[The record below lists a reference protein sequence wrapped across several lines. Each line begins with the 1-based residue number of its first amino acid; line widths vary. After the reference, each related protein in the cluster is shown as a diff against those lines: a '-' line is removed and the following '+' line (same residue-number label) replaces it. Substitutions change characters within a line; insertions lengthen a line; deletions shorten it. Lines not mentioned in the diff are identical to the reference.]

1 MRRSLQ
7 NCCWLHKIKN
17 SVGGIVSLE
26 EPSPQTTVAIL
37 LGASDWPEHSQ
48 LAGSPAFR
56 ASANKIRNYFRNPDL
71 FGLPSENWLDLF
83 DQHQENPYEVDL
95 RISNF
100 LSSRL
105 AQMKQAGMPAKDLLF
120 YYIGHGVFTQDSE
133 QAYHLAIRS
142 TRKENIGASAVAT
155 ASLAYTLK
163 TQARYLRRIV
173 ILDCCF
179 AAKAFPHLAQ
189 SAAVE
194 QAALLQTQA
203 AFEEKRKGSGFP
215 KKGTTLLGSSGPREL
230 SFLLPDE
237 SGTMFSD
244 ALIRVLTK
252 GDVHQPGR
260 THFSLYELKSL
271 TEEALQTE
279 TNGSAPRPFIS
290 SPDQSEGDVASIPFF
305 PNPLARKERR
315 FQERPV
321 HLETQPQEKPTLSR
335 EQRPVSNKRVRM
347 DLQQMKEAASSPDPR
362 KRADAYRALTDL
374 MLENPTLARETFNAR
389 QKQIQVSRQPQAK
402 PLSVSAKKPGI
413 MWLPV
418 MTMII
423 SLCVFIYG
431 VYQAIEQLTN
441 MLNLPGSL
449 AFLFG
454 SMLDALMGDVYLALS
469 SLVFMLISRSNDS
482 FFRMTKARRAEY
494 MIAGLVCSIA
504 LVFGVIVIYLRIT
517 TRLLV
522 DVYDAVP
529 VSIFLCIFSIITFW
543 VTHLRIKN
551 AS

>member
-1 MRRSLQ
+1 M
-7 NCCWLHKIKN
+7 
-17 SVGGIVSLE
+17 SLE

-37 LGASDWPEHSQ
+37 LGASNWPEHSQ
-48 LAGSPAFR
+48 LEGSLAFH

-83 DQHQENPYEVDL
+83 DQHQENPNEVDL
-95 RISNF
+95 RISRF

-105 AQMKQAGMPAKDLLF
+105 AQMKQAGTPAKDLLF
-120 YYIGHGVFTQDSE
+120 YYIGHGVFTPDSE

-142 TRKENIGASAVAT
+142 TRKENIGASAVAM

-215 KKGTTLLGSSGPREL
+215 KKGTTLLCSSGPREL

-260 THFSLYELKSL
+260 THLSLHELKSL

-279 TNGSAPRPFIS
+279 TNGSAPMPFIS

-321 HLETQPQEKPTLSR
+321 HLETQPQEKPTLSG

-347 DLQQMKEAASSPDPR
+347 DLQQMQEYASSTDAR
-362 KRADAYRALTDL
+362 KRADAYLALTDL
-374 MLENPTLARETFNAR
+374 MIENPTLARGALNVP
-389 QKQIQVSRQPQAK
+389 QKQIQVPRQPRAK
-402 PLSVSAKKPGI
+402 PLSVSVKEPGFKWI
-413 MWLPV
+413 AV
-418 MTMII
+418 MGMIVGLF
-423 SLCVFIYG
+423 SFIAGAYK
-431 VYQAIEQLTN
+431 AIEQLIDI
-441 MLNLPGSL
+441 LILPKSL
-449 AFLFG
+449 AYLFG
-454 SMLDALMGDVYLALS
+454 SKFDALSGYVFLAL
-469 SLVFMLISRSNDS
+469 LGLLIILISRFNDS
-482 FFRMTKARRAEY
+482 FFRVTKARRAEY
-494 MIAGLVCSIA
+494 MIAGLGCGIP
-504 LVFGVIVIYLRIT
+504 LVFGVIVIYLKIIIRS
-517 TRLLV
+517 LGN
-522 DVYDAVP
+522 VYDAVP
-529 VSIFLCIFSIITFW
+529 LSIILCIFSIITFL
-543 VTHLRIKN
+543 VTHLRIRN